1 MVSSNDRIFIIGGTG
16 NVGSIT
22 VKELLANNIRVTL
35 FVRNP
40 DKVKSLFSDKMD
52 LIEIVHGD
60 YENLEPLRDALKG
73 HSRLFVILGMTM
85 KPVEIKKTIAD
96 YAYDAGIKQ
105 VIDLSSAAVNMSYRS
120 SHWTTIHYY
129 GEKAFYEHPKRT
141 GKVVTLRPARFMNSA
156 LWMYR
161 VKAGGVLQD
170 AITGD
175 YGQDWVST
183 NDVGLIAAT
192 ILQDD
197 INKHGESVYT
207 LIGDVVSGEQ
217 KAIAFSEV
225 LGQEVTYREISAT
238 ERFKQLTSSGLPFEF
253 AVTLSDPLMYGDWQ
267 RVPPVI
273 EILLGRKPQT
283 FKEFIES
290 NKNFIQ

>member
-1 MVSSNDRIFIIGGTG
+1 MVSFNDRIFIIGGTG
-16 NVGSIT
+16 NVGSKT
-22 VKELLANNIRVTL
+22 VKELLANNVRVTL

-40 DKVKSLFSDKMD
+40 DKVKLLFSEKID
-52 LIEIVHGD
+52 LIDTVQGD
-60 YENLEPLRDALKG
+60 YQNLEPLKDALKG
-73 HSRLFVILGMTM
+73 YSRLFVILGMTTTH
-85 KPVEIKKTIAD
+85 VEIKKTIAD

-120 SHWTTIHYY
+120 SHWTSVHYY

-141 GKVVTLRPARFMNSA
+141 AKVVVLRPARFMTSA

-161 VKAGGVLQD
+161 IKTSGVLQD
-170 AITGD
+170 AIDAD
-175 YGQDWVST
+175 YLQDWVST
-183 NDVGLIAAT
+183 EDLGLVAAT

-207 LIGDVVSGEQ
+207 LIGDVVSGSER
-217 KAIAFSEV
+217 AAVFSQV
-225 LGQEVTYREISAT
+225 LGQDITYHEISAT

-253 AVTLSDPLMYGDWQ
+253 AVTLSDPLMHGDWQ

-283 FKEFIES
+283 FKNFIEL
-290 NKNFIQ
+290 NKDYIQ